1 MEGKRH
7 SDWVACAYDIW
18 DLFPVWK
25 DNYDVGLPYEVTN
38 LSRFMYISGGY
49 MVIKKHIAL
58 QFPQLE
64 QFRHNESEDV
74 HWGRNVRQFCEFKL
88 NRNAS
93 CTLTKPGKWA
103 VNSIQEDLLEFLQRL
118 N

>member
-38 LSRFMYISGGY
+38 LSRFMYISGAY

-64 QFRHNESEDV
+64 TLVWGQGEDCE
-74 HWGRNVRQFCEFKL
+74 WARQVRQFCQFKL
-88 NRNAS
+88 NTNSS
-93 CTLTKPGKWA
+93 CTLTKPNKWA
-103 VNSIQEDLLEFLQRL
+103 VQNA
-118 N
+118 